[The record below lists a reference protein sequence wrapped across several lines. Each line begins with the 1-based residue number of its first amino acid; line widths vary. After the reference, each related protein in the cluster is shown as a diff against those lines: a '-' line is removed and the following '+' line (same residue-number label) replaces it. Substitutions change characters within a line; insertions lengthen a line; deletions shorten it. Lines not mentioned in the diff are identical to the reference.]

1 MYLQATTV
9 EPQTVAVAEPDS
21 AAEPC
26 CQGNC
31 TAAGHQKYYS
41 VAGDLFGHQH
51 CGECCLDPK
60 NYNLYATSALDL
72 ATSAQDVDV
81 CTGTCRRY
89 HFFEKNLTLSPVAS
103 PCTSLFGF
111 TKYDSTVTHGFG
123 PVSVTLDLYDLPNE
137 SFVSARC
144 ALPELSLLPS
154 FGPPRN
160 DFASVFA
167 GSLDAGKCVDA
178 ADKAVMAKEGANL
191 QVIPR
196 HLWYY

>member
-1 MYLQATTV
+1 MMRTFAGLLFL
-9 EPQTVAVAEPDS
+9 AVT
-21 AAEPC
+21 AAVPLPAFIADAVDMVQPC
-26 CQGNC
+26 CQSNC
-31 TAAGHQKYYS
+31 TVAGQQKYYS
-41 VAGDLFGHQH
+41 VASAASGKPH
-51 CGECCLDPK
+51 CGECCLNPK
-60 NYNLYATSALDL
+60 NYNL
-72 ATSAQDVDV
+72 
-81 CTGTCRRY
+81 Y

-103 PCTSLFGF
+103 PCASLFGF

-137 SFVSARC
+137 SFVSARY
-144 ALPELSLLPS
+144 ALPELSLLTS